1 MLVYR
6 IVHKKYSKTLFVS
19 GMEGRWNSKGN
30 KVLYCAESIALAF
43 LENMIRRQG
52 VGFKDDFKI
61 MIIEVPTKAGITF
74 FNIENLETGWRNS
87 DNYSKCQK
95 AGDEWYIA
103 CKHLLLKVPSAVLPE
118 SYNFVINTDHPGYKK
133 IKLINVTN
141 LVPDKRIE
149 EILKTFPKKQKLQY
163 HK

>member
-6 IVHKKYSKTLFVS
+6 IVHKKYSNSLFAS

-52 VGFKDDFKI
+52 VGFNDDFKI
-61 MIIEVPTKAGITF
+61 MFIEIPSKATTTAIS
-74 FNIENLETGWRNS
+74 IDDLDAGWRDFN
-87 DNYSKCQK
+87 NYPKCQVS
-95 AGDEWYIA
+95 GDKWYYER
-103 CKHLLLKVPSAVLPE
+103 KDLLLKVPSAVLPE
-118 SYNFVINTDHPGYKK
+118 SCNFVINTEHPDYKK
-133 IKLINVTN
+133 IKIIEVTK

-149 EILKTFPKKQKLQY
+149 DILKKYSKK
-163 HK
+163 

>member
-6 IVHKKYSKTLFVS
+6 IVQKKYSKTLFVS

-30 KVLYCAESIALAF
+30 KVLYCAESIAVAF

-52 VGFKDDFKI
+52 VGFNDDFKI
-61 MIIEVPTKAGITF
+61 MIIEIPTKAGITF
-74 FNIENLETGWRNS
+74 FNVEDLEPGWRNS

-103 CKHLLLKVPSAVLPE
+103 CKNLLLKVPSAVLPE
-118 SYNFVINTDHPGYKK
+118 SYNYVINTEHPEYKK
-133 IKLINVTN
+133 VKLIEVTN
-141 LVPDKRIE
+141 LVPDERIE
-149 EILKTFPKKQKLQY
+149 EILKKSPQKSNL
-163 HK
+163 K

>member
-6 IVHKKYSKTLFVS
+6 IVHKKYSQSLFAS

-52 VGFKDDFKI
+52 VGFNHDFKI
-61 MIIEVPTKAGITF
+61 MFIDIPSKAAITAIDIES
-74 FNIENLETGWRNS
+74 LEPGWR
-87 DNYSKCQK
+87 DFIDYPKCQ
-95 AGDEWYIA
+95 ALGDKWYNE
-103 CKHLLLKVPSAVLPE
+103 KKNLSLKVPSAVLPE
-118 SYNFVINTDHPGYKK
+118 SCNFVINTEHHDYKK
-133 IKLINVTN
+133 VKIIEVTN

-149 EILKTFPKKQKLQY
+149 DILKKYSKR
-163 HK
+163 